1 VPKDN
6 NGGRKMELHKLK
18 AHELKD
24 LIKDKEIKVEEVT
37 NAFLNR
43 IDKTDKEIGAYLYKA
58 QEESIEEAKK
68 LDEKISKGEVLEGLG
83 GVPVAVKDNIS
94 VKGMQNTCASKILE
108 GYISPYDATVTQ
120 RIKDNNGI
128 ILGKLNMDEFA
139 MGSSNENSGYKKV
152 INPWN
157 KEFVPGGSSGASAAS
172 VASFEAPLSLGT
184 ETGGSVR
191 QPSSF
196 CGVVGLKPTYGR
208 ISRYGVVAFGSTLDQ
223 VGTIGRD
230 VEDCAL
236 LTQNIAGIDKMDFTT
251 VNIQVQDYKKS
262 LVKDIKGKKI
272 GIPEE
277 YFGDGLDD
285 RVRKNIEEAIKVL
298 EDNGAEV
305 KKCSLPL
312 TEYALAAY
320 YIISS
325 AEASSNLAR
334 FDGIRFGHRTKEATD
349 AIDIYFKSRSEGFG
363 KEVKR
368 RIMLGTYALSAGY
381 YDAYYKKALKVRNL
395 IKQDFQKIFKE
406 FDVLVSPTSPTTA
419 FKFGEKTKDVVS
431 MYMSDVYTVPVNIA
445 GVPAISVPCGFVDN
459 LPVGL
464 QFIGDYFRED
474 VLFNLAYSYE
484 TSTDWHKKTAIVE

>member
-1 VPKDN
+1 
-6 NGGRKMELHKLK
+6 MELHKLK

-24 LIKDKEIKVEEVT
+24 LIKNKEVKVEEVT

-43 IDKTDKEIGAYLYKA
+43 IDETDKKIGAYLYKA
-58 QEESIEEAKK
+58 KEEAVGEAKK

-83 GVPVAVKDNIS
+83 GVPVAVKDNIN

-108 GYISPYDATVTQ
+108 GYISPYNATVTQ
-120 RIKDNNGI
+120 KIRDNKGI

-152 INPWN
+152 TNPWN

-208 ISRYGVVAFGSTLDQ
+208 VSRYGVVAFGSTLDQ

-236 LTQNIAGIDKMDFTT
+236 LTQNIAGLDKMDFTT
-251 VNIQVQDYKKS
+251 VDTPVQDYKRS
-262 LVKDIKGKKI
+262 LIKDIKGKKI

-277 YFGDGLDD
+277 YFGEGLDD
-285 RVRKNIEEAIKVL
+285 NVRKSIEEAVKVL
-298 EDNGAEV
+298 EANGAEV

-334 FDGIRFGHRTKEATD
+334 FDGIRFGHRSNDVKD
-349 AIDIYFKSRSEGFG
+349 AIDIYSKSRSEGFG

-395 IKQDFQKIFKE
+395 IKGDFMRVLSE
-406 FDVLVSPTSPTTA
+406 FDAIISPTSPTTA
-419 FKFGEKTKDVVS
+419 FKIGEKVDDVLS
-431 MYMSDVYTVPVNIA
+431 MYMSDIYTVPVNIA
-445 GVPAISVPCGFVDN
+445 GVPAISIPCGMVN
-459 LPVGL
+459 GLPVGI
-464 QFIGDYFRED
+464 QFIANYFRED
-474 VLFNLAYSYE
+474 LLFNLAYSYE
-484 TSTDWHKKTAIVE
+484 QSTNFHKIFPEV

>member
-1 VPKDN
+1 
-6 NGGRKMELHKLK
+6 MELHKLK

-24 LIKDKEIKVEEVT
+24 LINNKEVKVEEVT
-37 NAFLNR
+37 ESFFNR
-43 IDKTDKEIGAYLYKA
+43 IDKVDDKIGAYLYKA
-58 QEESIEEAKK
+58 KEEAINSSKE
-68 LDEKISKGEVLEGLG
+68 LDAKIESGETLQGLG
-83 GVPVAVKDNIS
+83 GVPVAIKDNIS

-108 GYISPYDATVTQ
+108 GYVSPYDATVTQ
-120 RIKDNNGI
+120 KIKDSNGI

-139 MGSSNENSGYKKV
+139 MGSSNENSAFKKV
-152 INPWN
+152 VNPWN
-157 KEFVPGGSSGASAAS
+157 TACVPGGSSGASAAA
-172 VASFEAPLSLGT
+172 VAAFEAPLTLGT

-208 ISRYGVVAFGSTLDQ
+208 ISRYGVTAFGSTLDQ

-236 LTQNIAGIDKMDFTT
+236 LTGAIAGVDKMDFTT
-251 VNIQVQDYKKS
+251 VNTGVQDYKKS
-262 LVKDIKGKKI
+262 LIKDIKGKKI

-285 RVRKNIEEAIKVL
+285 SVRKCIDEAIKVL
-298 EDNGAEV
+298 EDNGAIV
-305 KKCSLPL
+305 KKISLPL
-312 TEYALAAY
+312 TEYSLAAY

-334 FDGIRFGHRTKEATD
+334 FDGIRFGHRAKDSKD
-349 AIDIYFKSRSEGFG
+349 AVDIYMKSRSEGFG

-395 IKQDFQKIFKE
+395 IKQDFVKTFEE
-406 FDVLVSPTSPTTA
+406 FDVLVSPTSPSTA
-419 FKFGEKTKDVVS
+419 FKFGEKTKDVLS
-431 MYMSDVYTVPVNIA
+431 MYLSDIYTVPVNIA
-445 GVPAISVPCGFVDN
+445 GLPAISVPCGFANN

-464 QFIGDYFRED
+464 QFIGNYFRED
-474 VLFNLAYSYE
+474 VLFNMAYSYE
-484 TSTDWHKKTAIVE
+484 KSTDWHKKSPVIE